1 MHIEY
6 LHKTVQDSTGYIS
19 PYQRRSEVSPKAVNH
34 MLTSMLSEVDMGL
47 VKNEDFD
54 INVVIDDEEC

>member
-1 MHIEY
+1 M
-6 LHKTVQDSTGYIS
+6 QDSTGYIS